1 MFSEKFKNLRKSKDL
16 TQEQIAET
24 FNVAPQSVSRWETGA
39 NYPDIELLP
48 HIAIYFSVTVDE
60 LLDTESMRNEAK
72 VRDYTRD
79 IRLLLNSGK
88 ANDAVEL
95 ARKAVK
101 DYPLNSDLHYHLVQ
115 ALSNVNADKNEII
128 AISNRVINLLDYKS
142 SLDHRVQLIRQYA
155 KWGMKDEA
163 KELLDTLP
171 GDMWSSKEPW
181 IGLVLDGE
189 KWRKNQQ
196 NRIIRARY
204 FLEYLVDGYIAK
216 ADLDVH
222 QRIKFSIAKMEIER
236 LIDQM
241 GYDNPEEAVVHLE
254 IAFDYIGIAEL
265 YCVAGDGENAVEYIE
280 KATQESLY
288 HTEEMDKPNAD
299 GSNYIAWSTPRN
311 LCWILWEDN
320 LMKPI
325 YDIVR
330 NDEKFIKCF
339 EILKANS
346 RELK

>member
-1 MFSEKFKNLRKSKDL
+1 MFSEKFKELRKSKDL
-16 TQEQIAET
+16 TQEQIAEI

-48 HIAIYFSVTVDE
+48 HIAIFFGVTVDE

-101 DYPLNSDLHYHLVQ
+101 DYPLNPDLHYHFVQ
-115 ALSNVNADKNEII
+115 ALSNANADKNEII

-171 GDMWSSKEPW
+171 DEMWQSKDPW
-181 IGLVLDGE
+181 VGLVLDGE
-189 KWRKNQQ
+189 EWRKNQQ
-196 NRIIRARY
+196 HRIIRARY
-204 FLEYLVDGYIAK
+204 LLEYLVSDYIDK
-216 ADLDVH
+216 ADLDIH
-222 QRIKFSIAKMEIER
+222 QKIKFRKSKLLIES
-236 LIDQM
+236 LIDEM
-241 GYDNPEEAVVHLE
+241 GYDNPQEAVVHLE
-254 IAFDYIGIAEL
+254 LVFEYIGIAGL
-265 YCVAGDGENAVEYIE
+265 YCEAGDGENAVDYIE

-288 HTEEMDKPNAD
+288 HTEQMDKPDAD
-299 GSNYIAWSTPRN
+299 GSNYMAWKTPRN
-311 LCWILWEDN
+311 LCWILWEDY
-320 LMKPI
+320 LMKPK

-330 NDEKFIKCF
+330 NDERFIKCL
-339 EILKANS
+339 EILKSNS